1 MHRMIP
7 AVALAL
13 GLAAPLAAQDTTVR
27 SRTRV
32 SGNDARA
39 ITLTGCLERGP
50 NSLFT
55 LKNATV
61 STSDEVTTKSKVETE
76 VDDHGNKVTKSRTK
90 IDRDDSHR
98 AGVAGLKAS
107 YELTPQQGV
116 DLGAHVGH
124 QVLITAVALDPKNG
138 DDDVK
143 VKVEEETKIN
153 RDKAPD
159 TEVKSRTE
167 ATLSPGHEAKVMVLS
182 ARTLAPSC
190 TK

>member
-1 MHRMIP
+1 M
-7 AVALAL
+7 
-13 GLAAPLAAQDTTVR
+13 
-27 SRTRV
+27 
-32 SGNDARA
+32 
-39 ITLTGCLERGP
+39 
-50 NSLFT
+50 NS
-55 LKNATV
+55 
-61 STSDEVTTKSKVETE
+61 
-76 VDDHGNKVTKSRTK
+76 
-90 IDRDDSHR
+90 
-98 AGVAGLKAS
+98 
-107 YELTPQQGV
+107 QQGV